1 VKNGLRLKLREYLVN
16 LPCGDFILNKK
27 FYKDAIFKI
36 TNKFRNGGAHDSSI
50 SYATAME
57 CKNFILGDLNNYGL
71 LKRILLD
78 KI

>member
-1 VKNGLRLKLREYLVN
+1 MDN
-16 LPCGDFILNKK
+16 LPCGNYILNKK
-27 FYKDAIFKI
+27 FYEDGISKI

-57 CKNFILGDLNNYGL
+57 CKNFILGDLKNDGL
-71 LKRILLD
+71 LKRILLG